1 MKNLVYTLFAIT
13 LSLVLGKVV
22 NAWLAILP
30 ASLYGMIFY
39 CLLLQLGLINAQRV
53 TKTNLWLV
61 KNMGVCFVPAGMGII
76 NHFELIKNHGIALI
90 SIIFISSFI
99 LLTLVGWLSERFLL
113 KNSVQQSPVIAK
125 DLMGSEK

>member
-76 NHFELIKNHGIALI
+76 NHFELIKLEVCDGITWTMVA
-90 SIIFISSFI
+90 SC
-99 LLTLVGWLSERFLL
+99 VNCP
-113 KNSVQQSPVIAK
+113 KN
-125 DLMGSEK
+125 LMVCW